1 MNKPLIDVFLL
12 IGQSNALGLG
22 NSEDAVIPNSK
33 CFEYIELDEIIPMR
47 KFLEVSRGNGT
58 IAQSFSVK
66 WNELTNRYV
75 CFIHSAVDGSMIKN
89 WGHDRYNYLENTLI
103 KYKRGIEKINKIY
116 SVNSKNAIWIQGES
130 DAKYGTDPIYYRERL
145 KCLVKDLTNSGID
158 NVFLSLTGYWD
169 GVDDKKVHNIVAT
182 QIITAKECRNLIVA
196 SNLGLSFRDR
206 KLLID
211 EVHYSQEALN
221 ELGEDLANNIYRYY
235 FKKEEPKLKYEID
248 LEDNKNYISKLI
260 NLYES
265 L

>member
-12 IGQSNALGLG
+12 IGQSNALGIG
-22 NSEDAVIPNSK
+22 NPEYAVTPNSK

-89 WGHDRYNYLENTLI
+89 WGHDRYNYLENTLK
-103 KYKRGIEKINKIY
+103 KYKRGIEKISKIY
-116 SVNSKNAIWIQGES
+116 SINSQNAIWIQGES
-130 DAKYGTDPIYYRERL
+130 DAKYGTDPVYYREKL
-145 KCLVKDLTNSGID
+145 KQLVNDLKNVGVE

-169 GVDDKKVHNIVAT
+169 GVDDKRVHNIAST
-182 QIITAKECRNLIVA
+182 QIITSEECENLIVA
-196 SNLGLSFRDR
+196 SNLGLSFRER
-206 KLLID
+206 ELLID
-211 EVHYSQEALN
+211 EVHYSQDALN
-221 ELGEDLANNIYRYY
+221 ELGEDLANNIYKFY
-235 FKKEEPKLKYEID
+235 FKKETPKLKYEID
-248 LEDNKNYISKLI
+248 LEDNKKYVSKLI
-260 NLYES
+260 DLYEN